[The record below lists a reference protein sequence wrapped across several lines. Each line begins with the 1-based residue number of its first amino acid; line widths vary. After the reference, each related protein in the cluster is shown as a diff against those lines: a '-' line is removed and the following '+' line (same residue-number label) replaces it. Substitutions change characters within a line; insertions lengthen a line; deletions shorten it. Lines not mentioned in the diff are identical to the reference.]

1 MAATV
6 LASDPRVVFGLGADA
21 STQPVRVRWP
31 DGRVEE
37 FRDLAPDRYWI
48 LEAGKTPRVQ

>member
-6 LASDPRVVFGLGADA
+6 LEATRGALFGLGADA
-21 STQPVRVRWP
+21 STQSVRVRWP

-37 FRDLAPDRYWI
+37 FRDLAPDRY
-48 LEAGKTPRVQ
+48 